1 MNNNKTVFFV
11 IGVLLVIL
19 GAFMLIPFIVQ
30 FIYGEI
36 NGAFL
41 SSASV
46 TAFIGVLLILTNLEE
61 NRKLNLQQAFLLTTL
76 SWLSIA
82 IFGCIPF
89 LLSNLDLSLVDSF
102 FESMSGITTTGS
114 TIISNLDNAPKDI
127 LIWRAILQW
136 LGGIGVIV
144 MAITILPLLNVGGM
158 QLFKSDQS
166 SDTTEKILPKTREI
180 TLVVSIIYLV
190 LTFACAITYWFV
202 GMNMFDSIAHS
213 MTTIA
218 TGGFSTYSDSI
229 GHFHNPKIEITSI
242 IFIILG
248 SLPFIAYLKFIK
260 GDKKIFFKDA
270 QIKGLI
276 YILIIS
282 VFLMFLYLIVNNSNE
297 YTFLENLRISTFN
310 VVSVLS
316 GTGYVTSDFS
326 SWGKFPLIFFL
337 FLMFIGGCAGSTTCG
352 IKIFRFQILGHFV
365 VNQIKKL
372 VYPHGVFS
380 IKYNNEKISNT
391 FIYSIITFI
400 FLYFFIFFILAALL
414 SINGLDFITA
424 ISGSASAISNVG
436 PGLGEIIGPDGN
448 FSDLPDFSKL
458 SLSFG
463 MLLGR
468 LELFAVLVLF
478 FPSFWKN

>member
-1 MNNNKTVFFV
+1 MNNYKTVFFA
-11 IGVLLVIL
+11 IGVLLIIL
-19 GAFMLIPFIVQ
+19 GTFMLIPFFVQ
-30 FIYGEI
+30 FLYDE
-36 NGAFL
+36 NSGAFL
-41 SSASV
+41 FSASATV
-46 TAFIGVLLILTNLEE
+46 FVGILLMLTNIEE

-82 IFGCIPF
+82 IFGCLPF
-89 LLSNLDLSLVDSF
+89 LLSGIGLTFVDSF

-114 TIISNLDNAPKDI
+114 TIITNLDSTPKSI

-144 MAITILPLLNVGGM
+144 MAITILPLLNIGGM
-158 QLFKSDQS
+158 QLFRMES
-166 SDTTEKILPKTREI
+166 SDTAEKILPKTREV
-180 TLVVSIIYLV
+180 TLMISIIYLS
-190 LTFACAITYWFV
+190 LTLFCGIAYWSV
-202 GMNMFDSIAHS
+202 GMNIFDSISHS

-218 TGGFSTYSDSI
+218 TGGFSTYSNSI
-229 GHFHNPKIEITSI
+229 GHFQNPKIEIVSI
-242 IFIILG
+242 VFIILG
-248 SLPFIAYLKFIK
+248 SIPFIAYLKFVK
-260 GDKKIFFKDA
+260 GDKRIFFKDV

-276 YILIIS
+276 YILFFS
-282 VFLMFLYLIVNNSNE
+282 VFLMFVYLILNNKELN
-297 YTFLENLRISTFN
+297 FFENLRISTFN

-316 GTGYVTSDFS
+316 GTGYVTADFS
-326 SWGKFPLIFFL
+326 TWGKFPLIFFL

-352 IKIFRFQILGHFV
+352 IKIFRFQILGRFIL
-365 VNQIKKL
+365 NQIKKL

-380 IKYNNEKISNT
+380 IKYNNEKISNP
-391 FIYSIITFI
+391 FIYSVITFI
-400 FLYFFIFFILAALL
+400 FLYFFIFFILSIIL
-414 SINGLDFITA
+414 SLNGSDFITA

-436 PGLGEIIGPDGN
+436 PGLGDIIGPNGN
-448 FSDLPDFSKL
+448 FSDLPTFSKL

>member
-1 MNNNKTVFFV
+1 MNNSKTVFFA
-11 IGVLLVIL
+11 IGVLLIIL
-19 GAFMLIPFIVQ
+19 GAFMLIPFFVQ
-30 FIYGEI
+30 FIYDEK
-36 NGAFL
+36 NNAFL
-41 SSASV
+41 LSASV
-46 TAFIGVLLILTNLEE
+46 TAFIGTLLVLTNLEI
-61 NRKLNLQQAFLLTTL
+61 NRKLNLQQVFLLTTL

-82 IFGCIPF
+82 IFGCLPF
-89 LLSNLDLSLVDSF
+89 LLSNLDLSLVDAF

-114 TIISNLDNAPKDI
+114 TIITNLDNAPKSI

-158 QLFKSDQS
+158 QLFRMDS
-166 SDTTEKILPKTREI
+166 SDTTEKVLPKAREI
-180 TLVVSIIYLV
+180 TLVISIIYLT
-190 LTFACAITYWFV
+190 LTFACGISYWTV
-202 GMNMFDSIAHS
+202 GMNIFDSIAHA

-229 GHFHNPKIEITSI
+229 GHFHNPKIEIISI
-242 IFIILG
+242 IFIVLG
-248 SLPFIAYLKFIK
+248 SIPFIAYLKFVK
-260 GDKKIFFKDA
+260 GDKKIFLKDS
-270 QIKGLI
+270 QIKGLV
-276 YILIIS
+276 YILIFSIL
-282 VFLMFLYLIVNNSNE
+282 LMLLYLTLNNKE
-297 YTFLENLRISTFN
+297 YSFSENLRISTFN

-316 GTGYVTSDFS
+316 GTGYVTADFS

-352 IKIFRFQILGHFV
+352 IKIFRFQILGHFII
-365 VNQIKKL
+365 NQIKKL
-372 VYPHGVFS
+372 VYPRGVFS
-380 IKYNNEKISNT
+380 IKYNNEKINDT
-391 FIYSIITFI
+391 FIYSIMTFI

-436 PGLGEIIGPDGN
+436 PGLGDIIGPNGN
-448 FSDLPDFSKL
+448 FSDLPNFSKL
-458 SLSFG
+458 SLSLG

-478 FPSFWKN
+478 FPAFWKD